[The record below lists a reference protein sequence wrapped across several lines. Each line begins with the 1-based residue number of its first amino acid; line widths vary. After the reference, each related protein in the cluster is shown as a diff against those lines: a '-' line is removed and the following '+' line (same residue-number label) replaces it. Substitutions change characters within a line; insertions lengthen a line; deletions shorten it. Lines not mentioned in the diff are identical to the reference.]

1 MTSPGH
7 EGEAGETAVTAAR
20 SLRPRDYVRAIGPG
34 VIAGASDADPTT
46 VATIAVIGAGTI
58 YELGWLTLLLFPL
71 IAVVQSIATR
81 VGVAGRVDL
90 QTAVTRTR
98 GPAARWSLLISIV
111 AVNIVT
117 IAADLEG
124 GAAAAGLIFRQD
136 WRWFV
141 VPLSIVLLAGLLFA
155 AAITSC
161 SGP

>member
-1 MTSPGH
+1 M
-7 EGEAGETAVTAAR
+7 
-20 SLRPRDYVRAIGPG
+20 RAIGPG

-98 GPAARWSLLISIV
+98 GRPARWSLLISIV

-124 GAAAAGLIFRQD
+124 GAAAAGLIFRQE
-136 WRWFV
+136 R
-141 VPLSIVLLAGLLFA
+141 
-155 AAITSC
+155 TSAR
-161 SGP
+161 PI